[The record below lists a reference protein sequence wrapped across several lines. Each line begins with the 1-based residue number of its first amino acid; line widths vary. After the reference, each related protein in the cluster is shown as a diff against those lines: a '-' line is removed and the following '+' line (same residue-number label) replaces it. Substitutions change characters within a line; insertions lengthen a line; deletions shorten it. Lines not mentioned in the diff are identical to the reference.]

1 MIKGISRKIN
11 IWKAECDFDMGVQA
25 VFAFVIYALINAF
38 TPGPGNILALNTMTN
53 YGWKRGK
60 RLFFGIFIS
69 YYFVQA
75 LCAVFVFGLENL
87 INPIMSV
94 LKYAGAI
101 YILWLA
107 YHIAISKPDNK
118 NDVKQPSFLIGFVL
132 QVVNVKI
139 FIFGITALTGY
150 IIPYYTSLG
159 MLIFFEMI
167 IATIGTIAT
176 LTWIFFGGL
185 FQKTYSKHFQV
196 INIILALLLL
206 QCAVGLLVQ

>member
-1 MIKGISRKIN
+1 MESRVN
-11 IWKAECDFDMGVQA
+11 FDMGVQ
-25 VFAFVIYALINAF
+25 VLFSFAIYVIINAF

-60 RLFFGIFIS
+60 PLFLGIFVG
-69 YYFVQA
+69 YFFVQIV
-75 LCAVFVFGLENL
+75 CAAFIFGLESL

-107 YHIAISKPDNK
+107 YQIAISKPDNK
-118 NDVKQPSFLIGFVL
+118 TDGKQPSFLTGFIL
-132 QVVNVKI
+132 QIVNVKI
-139 FIFGITALTGY
+139 FLFGITSLTGY
-150 IIPYYTSLG
+150 ITPYYSSFRSL
-159 MLIFFEMI
+159 LFFVLI

-176 LTWIFFGGL
+176 LAWILFGGL
-185 FQKTYSKHFQV
+185 FQKTYFKHFRV

-206 QCAVGLLVQ
+206 QCAVGLLLQ

>member
-1 MIKGISRKIN
+1 
-11 IWKAECDFDMGVQA
+11 MGVQA
-25 VFAFVIYALINAF
+25 VLAFVIYALINAF

-53 YGWKRGK
+53 YGWKRGR
-60 RLFFGIFIS
+60 RLFFGIFIG
-69 YYFVQA
+69 YYFIQVV
-75 LCAVFVFGLENL
+75 CAIFVFGLENL

-107 YHIAISKPDNK
+107 YHIAISKPENK
-118 NDVKQPSFLIGFVL
+118 NDGKQPSFWLGFVL

-139 FIFGITALTGY
+139 LLFGITALTGY
-150 IIPYYTSLG
+150 VIPYYTSLG
-159 MLIFFEMI
+159 MLLVFEMI

-176 LTWIFFGGL
+176 FNWIFLGGL
-185 FQKTYSKHFQV
+185 FQKTYLEHCRV

-206 QCAVGLLVQ
+206 QCAVGLLLQ